1 MANSRYNRLDNQA
14 PVQTSLKAD
23 DVSVGRS
30 AHDFSRIHS
39 GNTLFG
45 LIAPVDCFDVVPNED
60 LDINLTAL
68 LEFRNPT
75 TRQLLNGCRVYFH
88 AYYNRLTDLWEGAQ
102 NWIDNGRSGKLS
114 LTRPNLIYHLSV
126 CGRSDS
132 SSTLYPVFS
141 VNACTPLSLLNFLGL
156 PAERQPATLNTTI
169 PTPISQ
175 PTPISVD
182 SAYPPLRSFQAA
194 TKSLRTNSGK
204 PALSDIVL
212 NNISTDFF
220 PADCCMAY
228 QRNWRDFYSNKNLL
242 QTNKYWFPDNE
253 SHFILSYDCENAV
266 CINYE
271 NETLGSDIVFDGS
284 IATPNA
290 QFPDKTQVS
299 SMSIFQNLSYYY
311 AFLGTTEPPPVF
323 AKFDYTKVTPE
334 PNNPS
339 SVADPDGDDYVSL
352 HSPNLAGIKFRQFRG
367 DRFTTAL
374 PFPDLIRGDIPILS
388 LTNDFIKLSRKNTQ
402 DSTVVEAEVRNQTN
416 NGDTRDLIDV
426 ALPLSVQSQLY
437 QYGIDFSA
445 VGASI
450 TMSDLYTLETLTNFR
465 RRFAMTNGDYNESI
479 KSQFGVNPHAPTHEG
494 TYIGGFYQDFAFSSV
509 TQTSESSESPL
520 GTKAGQGIS
529 AGNGRI
535 GHFHTPDYGW
545 IQIYMIVVPDVM
557 YTNGKPR
564 MFSKKSNLEMYFPIF
579 NNLPAQAILN
589 KELYIS
595 GDTAIDNDVFAYEDR
610 YAEYKSRGNYVS
622 GFMALTHV
630 QAAFDSSRIMS
641 RRFTSTPALNHQ
653 FVTMVPENIDMEVFT
668 VFDEPP
674 FDFSVGINIRRVF
687 PGPYTAIEGSLSS
700 PALNRV

>member
-14 PVQTSLKAD
+14 PVQTALKAD
-23 DVSVGRS
+23 DVAVGRS

-39 GNTLFG
+39 GNTIFG

-114 LTRPNLIYHLSV
+114 LTRPNLVYHV
-126 CGRSDS
+126 VTPDGS
-132 SSTLYPVFS
+132 SPYC
-141 VNACTPLSLLNFLGL
+141 NALTPMSLLNFLGL
-156 PAERQPATLNTTI
+156 PAAVMPQKFA
-169 PTPISQ
+169 SKDF
-175 PTPISVD
+175 S
-182 SAYPPLRSFQAA
+182 PLRSFQCAVV
-194 TKSLRTNSGK
+194 TGTSSSLVE
-204 PALSDIVL
+204 LSPRPD
-212 NNISTDFF
+212 DFF

-271 NETLGSDIVFDGS
+271 NEDFGISDPAHPAIYNPDWFNVAGNLLGYI
-284 IATPNA
+284 
-290 QFPDKTQVS
+290 DKSFGPIIDPTS
-299 SMSIFQNLSYYY
+299 
-311 AFLGTTEPPPVF
+311 
-323 AKFDYTKVTPE
+323 VTPE

-339 SVADPDGDDYVSL
+339 SVADPESDNYIYL

-374 PFPDLIRGDIPILS
+374 PFPDLIRGDIPVLS
-388 LTNDFIKLSRKNTQ
+388 LTNDFMKLSRKNTQ
-402 DSTVVEAEVRNQTN
+402 DGTIAEADVRNQTN
-416 NGDTRDLIDV
+416 NGDHRDLIDV
-426 ALPLSVQSQLY
+426 ALPNSVQSQLY
-437 QYGIDFSA
+437 EYGIDFSA

-494 TYIGGFYQDFAFSSV
+494 TYIGGFYQDFAFSAV

-595 GDTAIDNDVFAYEDR
+595 GDTSIDNDVFAYEDR

-622 GFMALTHV
+622 GFMALSHV
-630 QAAFDSSRIMS
+630 QAAFDSARIMS

-700 PALNRV
+700 PSLNRV